1 NALFFFAHGS
11 FEASERKRSLT
22 NDSFRASLDSQNK
35 VTRMRSKQKQ
45 QGLTFISWLVV
56 LIVVGFMVMV
66 GLKIT
71 PVYLEHFTIRKSLE
85 SLKDEPLLSRKSVS
99 EIRKILFRRLD
110 MNSVYRLTKDEV
122 SIKRSGGVTNITIKY
137 EERRD
142 VVGNLS
148 MVMVF
153 EDSIELISN

>member
-1 NALFFFAHGS
+1 
-11 FEASERKRSLT
+11 
-22 NDSFRASLDSQNK
+22 
-35 VTRMRSKQKQ
+35 MRSRQKQ

-85 SLKDEPLLSRKSVS
+85 SLKDEPLLSRKPVR
-99 EIRKILFRRLD
+99 EIRKILFRRFD
-110 MNSVYRLTKDEV
+110 MNSIYDLTKDEV
-122 SIKRSGGVTNITIKY
+122 IIKRKGGITEVTVKY
-137 EERRD
+137 EERRN

-148 MVMVF
+148 LVMTF